1 MTSAPAGLAHDIAI
15 VGGGAAGV
23 LVALQLLRQASTPLR
38 IAIVEPQA
46 VLAQGVAYAT
56 PYPEH
61 VLNVPAQKMSALP
74 DQPDDF
80 LDFVAG
86 EDAAARQR
94 LAPAFLERRRYGDYL
109 RTRLEQAI
117 AASASTLVHV
127 QRAVTALYPHGDR
140 LQLQL
145 DDGRMLDCAR
155 VVLAVGNRPR
165 PLPARGATSLAPGA
179 LTGAWD
185 FEAVRAIP
193 QDASL
198 CIVGSGL
205 SMVDA
210 VLSFVATGHR
220 GRIQVLSRHGWWPQP
235 HAAASA
241 IDFEPGQ
248 LLALGLRARLR
259 LLRTQA
265 RVLSANGQ
273 PWQALLETLRPHG
286 QALWSTLTAADQRRF
301 LRHVVRLWDVHRHR
315 IAVEVHAQM
324 QTLLDSGQLR
334 VHRGRLDAVMQAG
347 RCVRV
352 AAVTRAGKQLQFDV
366 DHVINATGVE
376 LRVPTM
382 RNPLLTQMLGDGLVQ
397 SGPHGIGIATEGEG
411 LVLNG
416 DGQAQPHLMALGSLR
431 VGDLW
436 ESTAIPE
443 LRGQA
448 ERVAR
453 SLLARPLTAAP
464 QAATLP

>member
-1 MTSAPAGLAHDIAI
+1 MTSANAGLAHDIAI

-23 LVALQLLRQASTPLR
+23 LVAIQLLRQARVPLR
-38 IAIVEPQA
+38 IALLDPQTT
-46 VLAQGVAYAT
+46 LAQGVAYAT

-74 DQPDDF
+74 DLPEDF

-86 EDAAARQR
+86 DDPEQRAR

-109 RTRLEQAI
+109 RVRLAEAMQASV
-117 AASASTLVHV
+117 ASLEHV
-127 QRAVTALYPHGDR
+127 PQSAVALHRQPHGLR
-140 LQLQL
+140 LQLQ
-145 DDGRMLDCAR
+145 DGSALECSKL
-155 VVLAVGNRPR
+155 VLAVGNRSR
-165 PLPARGATSLAPGA
+165 PLPARGASSLAPGA

-220 GRIQVLSRHGWWPQP
+220 GRIQVLSRHGWRPQP
-235 HAAASA
+235 HAAAA
-241 IDFEPGQ
+241 PVDFDPQQ
-248 LLALGLRARLR
+248 LLALNLRARLR
-259 LLRTQA
+259 VLRTAA
-265 RVLSANGQ
+265 RNEMAAGR
-273 PWQALLETLRPHG
+273 PWQGLMETLRPHG
-286 QALWSTLTAADQRRF
+286 QGLWSTLSEADQRRF
-301 LRHVVRLWDVHRHR
+301 LRHLVRLWDVHRHR
-315 IAVEVHAQM
+315 IAGEVHAQM
-324 QTLLDSGQLR
+324 QTLIDSGQLR
-334 VHRGRLDAVMQAG
+334 VHRGRLDAVMQSG

-352 AAVTRAGKQLQFDV
+352 AAVTRDGKDLHFDV

-382 RNPLLTQMLGDGLVQ
+382 RNPLLTGMLGEGLAQ
-397 SGPHGIGIATEGEG
+397 PGPHGIGVATGA
-411 LVLNG
+411 
-416 DGQAQPHLMALGSLR
+416 DGQVRDAQGRVQEDVFALGSLR

-443 LRGQA
+443 LRVQA
-448 ERVAR
+448 QQAAR
-453 SLLARPLTAAP
+453 ALLAQVGAAH
-464 QAATLP
+464 

>member
-1 MTSAPAGLAHDIAI
+1 MTSANAGLAHDIAI

-23 LVALQLLRQASTPLR
+23 LVAIQLLRQARAPLR
-38 IAIVEPQA
+38 IALLDPQA
-46 VLAQGVAYAT
+46 TLAQGVAYAT

-61 VLNVPAQKMSALP
+61 VLNVPAQRMSALP
-74 DQPDDF
+74 DQPEDF

-86 EDAAARQR
+86 DDPGQRAR

-109 RTRLEQAI
+109 RTRLAEAKQTSV
-117 AASASTLVHV
+117 ASLEHV
-127 QRAVTALYPHGDR
+127 QQSVIALHRLPQALR
-140 LQLQL
+140 LQLQ
-145 DDGRMLDCAR
+145 DGRTLDCAKL
-155 VVLAVGNRPR
+155 VLAVGNRSR
-165 PLPARGATSLAPGA
+165 PLPARGASALAPGA

-220 GRIQVLSRHGWWPQP
+220 GRIQVLSRHGWRPQP
-235 HAAASA
+235 HAHAAPV
-241 IDFEPGQ
+241 DFDPKQ
-248 LLALGLRARLR
+248 LLSLGLRARLH
-259 LLRTQA
+259 LLRATA
-265 RVLSANGQ
+265 RSEMAAGR
-273 PWQALLETLRPHG
+273 PWQGLMETLRPHG
-286 QALWSTLTAADQRRF
+286 QALWTSLSQADQRRF

-315 IAVEVHAQM
+315 IASEVHAQM
-324 QTLLDSGQLR
+324 QTLIDSGQLR
-334 VHRGRLDAVMQAG
+334 VHRGRLDAVMQSG

-352 AAVTRAGKQLQFDV
+352 AAVTRDGSDLHFDV

-382 RNPLLTQMLGDGLVQ
+382 RNPLLTGMLGEGLAQ
-397 SGPHGIGIATEGEG
+397 SGPHGIGVATGPQG
-411 LVLNG
+411 QVL
-416 DGQAQPHLMALGSLR
+416 DAQGRAQDDVIALGSLR

-443 LRGQA
+443 LRVQA
-448 ERVAR
+448 EAAAR
-453 SLLARPLTAAP
+453 ALLAGQGAAH
-464 QAATLP
+464 

>member
-1 MTSAPAGLAHDIAI
+1 MTSANAGLAHDIAI

-23 LVALQLLRQASTPLR
+23 LVAIQLLRQARKPLR
-38 IAIVEPQA
+38 IALLEPQP

-80 LDFVAG
+80 LDFVAAD
-86 EDAAARQR
+86 DADERAR

-109 RTRLEQAI
+109 RARLAEAMVT
-117 AASASTLVHV
+117 STATLEHV
-127 QRAVTALYPHGDR
+127 QQSVVTLHRHAGR
-140 LQLQL
+140 LHLGLQ
-145 DDGRMLDCAR
+145 DGSSLECAR

-165 PLPARGATSLAPGA
+165 PLPARGASSLAPGA

-235 HAAASA
+235 HAAAA
-241 IDFEPGQ
+241 KLDFDAGQ
-248 LLALGLRARLR
+248 LMSLGLRARLR
-259 LLRTQA
+259 VLRRAA
-265 RVLSANGQ
+265 RKAMAAGQ
-273 PWQALLETLRPHG
+273 PWQALMETLRPHG
-286 QALWSTLTAADQRRF
+286 QALWASLSAADQRRF
-301 LRHVVRLWDVHRHR
+301 LRHLVRLWDVHRHR
-315 IAVEVHAQM
+315 IASDVHARM
-324 QTLLDSGQLR
+324 QTLIDSGQLR
-334 VHRGRLDAVMQAG
+334 VHRGRLDAVMQSG

-352 AAVTRAGKQLQFDV
+352 AAVTRAGKELHFDV

-382 RNPLLTQMLGDGLVQ
+382 RNALLTQMLGDGLLQ
-397 SGPHGIGIATEGEG
+397 PGPHGIGVAT
-411 LVLNG
+411 VG
-416 DGQAQPHLMALGSLR
+416 DGQVLDAHGQVQDDVVALGSLR

-448 ERVAR
+448 EHAARV
-453 SLLARPLTAAP
+453 LLA
-464 QAATLP
+464 

>member
-1 MTSAPAGLAHDIAI
+1 MTSANAGLAHDIAI
-15 VGGGAAGV
+15 VGAGAAGV
-23 LVALQLLRQASTPLR
+23 LVAIQLLRQASAPLR
-38 IAIVEPQA
+38 IALIDPQA

-56 PYPEH
+56 PYAEH
-61 VLNVPAQKMSALP
+61 VLNVPARRMSALP
-74 DQPDDF
+74 DQPEDF

-86 EDAAARQR
+86 NDAAERAR

-109 RTRLEQAI
+109 RVRLAEAVQ
-117 AASASTLVHV
+117 ASASQLEHV
-127 QRAVTALYPHGDR
+127 QQAVLALHRQPR
-140 LQLQL
+140 QLL
-145 DDGRMLDCAR
+145 LALADGRTLACRR

-165 PLPARGATSLAPGA
+165 PLPARGASSLAPGA

-220 GRIQVLSRHGWWPQP
+220 GRIQVLSRHGWRPQP
-235 HAAASA
+235 HAHAAPA
-241 IDFEPGQ
+241 AFDPQ
-248 LLALGLRARLR
+248 VLLALDLRARLR
-259 LLRTQA
+259 LLRSEA
-265 RVLSANGQ
+265 RKLMAAGQ
-273 PWQALLETLRPHG
+273 PWQALMETLRPHG
-286 QALWSTLTAADQRRF
+286 QALWTSLSASDQRRF

-315 IAVEVHAQM
+315 IAGEVHAQL
-324 QTLLDSGQLR
+324 QALIDSGQLR
-334 VHRGRLDAVMQAG
+334 MHRGRLDAVMQVG

-352 AAVTRAGKQLQFDV
+352 AAVSRAGKELQFDV

-382 RNPLLTQMLGDGLVQ
+382 RNPLLTQMLGEGLALP
-397 SGPHGIGIATEGEG
+397 GPHGIGIASE
-411 LVLNG
+411 G
-416 DGQAQPHLMALGSLR
+416 DGQVQDGRGQAQDDVLALGSLR

-448 ERVAR
+448 ERAAR
-453 SLLARPLTAAP
+453 VLLAGLSPAH
-464 QAATLP
+464 